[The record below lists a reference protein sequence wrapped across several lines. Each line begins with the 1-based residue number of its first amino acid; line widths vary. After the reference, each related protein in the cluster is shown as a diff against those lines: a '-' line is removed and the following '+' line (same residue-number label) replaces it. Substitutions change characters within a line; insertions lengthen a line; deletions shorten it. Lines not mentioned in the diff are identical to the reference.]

1 MTGMIRYIKIDVTT
15 QKTRLKKYMK
25 TYRSRPDLQHRQNVE
40 FNKKY
45 SLKNILK

>member
-1 MTGMIRYIKIDVTT
+1 
-15 QKTRLKKYMK
+15 MK

-45 SLKNILK
+45 YLKNIFKTQLAVTDYSNSKEDIKYRI